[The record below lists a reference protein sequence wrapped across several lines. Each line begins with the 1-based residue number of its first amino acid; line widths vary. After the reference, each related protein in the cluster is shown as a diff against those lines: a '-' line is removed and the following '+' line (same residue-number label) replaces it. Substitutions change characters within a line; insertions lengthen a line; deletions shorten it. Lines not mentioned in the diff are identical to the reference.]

1 MAVQLFLSKIKQ
13 HFNLWR
19 LAIAAFLVGYFFVIL
34 TELDYS
40 AVVWDEIPHLY
51 SGLILSRGQLQL
63 YVQVEAFYP
72 PLFNLI
78 TSTFFRVLE
87 ANIFSARLVSVLF
100 SVLSVWTVFEFGY
113 KLFGPRTGL
122 LSSILL
128 ASMPGFLWLS
138 RMAMIETMLMFF
150 FTVSLL
156 CFFCWKKTN
165 DNKMLILTGITLG
178 LGFLVKYQMVVAAL
192 IMLVTLILPGRRYFR
207 TRCKKFLF
215 IALVAALVFLPWII
229 IVFQQYSS
237 EMLGI
242 WFYVIQMGNE
252 SRLAY
257 STRFFTPIFYL
268 IEMTQ
273 PYPHIHPIYLPVY
286 VICLLGLG
294 LWLIR
299 KTESDKFSLLSFSV
313 VYIIFTLI
321 TSKDWR
327 YVSLIFPVLAV
338 SASEL
343 ILFLLDKAKQRLKQP
358 QISFKQKNLI
368 RIAAAAL
375 VVTVGVSVVY
385 SCWDAYNWIEKDRI
399 QIPAAESVQYVVE
412 HTTSDDELVVLCG
425 DNFFSVDLV
434 EFYLLRSDPNR
445 EQPLQ
450 YPEKAV
456 DAYEPV
462 VNVTWLIETCDELN
476 TKYLFLFEHGNNTF
490 YESELTSNKV
500 LEIMQQTNR
509 FNLEKTFGT
518 APRRIYIIN
527 FV

>member
-1 MAVQLFLSKIKQ
+1 MFLSKIKR

-19 LAIAAFLVGYFFVIL
+19 LAIAAFLVGYFIVL
-34 TELDYS
+34 LNELDYS

-51 SGLILSRGQLQL
+51 SGLILTQGKLQL
-63 YVQVEAFYP
+63 YIQSEAFYP
-72 PLFNLI
+72 PLLNLI
-78 TSTFFRVLE
+78 TSIFFRVLG
-87 ANIFSARLVSVLF
+87 ANIFAARLVSVVF
-100 SVLSVWTVFEFGY
+100 SVLSVWAVFEFGY
-113 KLFGPRTGL
+113 KLYGPRAGL

-128 ASMPGFLWLS
+128 ASMPGVLWIS

-156 CFFCWKKTN
+156 SFFCWKKTN
-165 DNKMLILTGITLG
+165 DNKMLILTGVTLG
-178 LGFLVKYQMVVAAL
+178 LGFLVKYQMVVAAV
-192 IMLVTLILPGRRYFR
+192 IMLVTLILPGKEYFR
-207 TRCKKFLF
+207 NRRKQFLL
-215 IALVAALVFLPWII
+215 IVIVAALVFLPWIL

-242 WFYVIQMGNE
+242 WFYVLQMGNE

-257 STRFFTPIFYL
+257 STRFFAPIFYL

-273 PYPHIHPIYLPVY
+273 PYPFIHPVYLPVY
-286 VICLLGLG
+286 IICLLGLG
-294 LWLIR
+294 LWFIR
-299 KTESDKFSLLSFSV
+299 KKESDKFLLLSFSV
-313 VYIIFTLI
+313 VYIVFTLI

-338 SASEL
+338 SGSEL
-343 ILFLLDKAKQRLKQP
+343 IWFLLDHAKQRIKQP
-358 QISFKQKNLI
+358 QISFKQKNII

-375 VVTVGVSVVY
+375 VISTAVSVVY
-385 SCWDAYNWIEKDRI
+385 SCWDAYDWIENERI
-399 QIPAAESVQYVVE
+399 QIPAAESVQYVLE
-412 HTTSDDELVVLCG
+412 HTTTDDHLVVLCG

-450 YPEKAV
+450 YPIKAI
-456 DAYEPV
+456 DAYKPV
-462 VNVTWLIETCDELN
+462 FNVTWLVETCDELN

-509 FNLEKTFGT
+509 FKLEKTFGT
-518 APRRIYIIN
+518 APRRIYVIY

>member
-1 MAVQLFLSKIKQ
+1 MQLFLLKIKQ

-19 LAIAAFLVGYFFVIL
+19 LAIAVFLVGYFIVL
-34 TELDYS
+34 LNELDYS

-78 TSTFFRVLE
+78 TSTFFRALG
-87 ANIFSARLVSVLF
+87 ADIFAARLVSVVF
-100 SVLSVWTVFEFGY
+100 SVLSIWAVFEFGY
-113 KLFGPRTGL
+113 KLYGPRTGL

-128 ASMPGFLWLS
+128 ASMPGILWLS

-156 CFFCWKKTN
+156 SFYCWKKTD
-165 DNKMLILTGITLG
+165 DNKMLVLTGVSLG
-178 LGFLVKYQMVVAAL
+178 LGFLVKYQMVVAAV
-192 IMLVTLILPGRRYFR
+192 IMLVTLILPGRQYFR
-207 TRCKKFLF
+207 TRRKQFLF

-257 STRFFTPIFYL
+257 STRFFAPIFYL

-273 PYPHIHPIYLPVY
+273 PYSYIHPVYLPVY
-286 VICLLGLG
+286 IISLLGLG
-294 LWLIR
+294 LWFLR
-299 KTESDKFSLLSFSV
+299 KKESDKFCLLSFSV
-313 VYIIFTLI
+313 VYIVFTLI

-343 ILFLLDKAKQRLKQP
+343 IWFLLDQAKEHIKRP
-358 QISFKQKNLI
+358 QISFKQKNVI
-368 RIAAAAL
+368 RIAAGAL
-375 VVTVGVSVVY
+375 VISLGVSVVY
-385 SCWDAYNWIEKDRI
+385 SCWDAYDWIETDRI
-399 QIPAAESVQYVVE
+399 QIPAADSVQYVVE
-412 HTTSDDELVVLCG
+412 HTTSNDHLVVLCG

-462 VNVTWLIETCDELN
+462 VNVTWLIETCDDLN

-500 LEIMQQTNR
+500 LEIMQETNR
-509 FNLEKTFGT
+509 FKLEKTFGT
-518 APRRIYIIN
+518 APRRIYVIY

>member
-1 MAVQLFLSKIKQ
+1 MAVQLFLLKFKQ

-19 LAIAAFLVGYFFVIL
+19 LAIAVFLVGYFIVL
-34 TELDYS
+34 LNELDYS

-63 YVQVEAFYP
+63 YIQVEAFYP

-78 TSTFFRVLE
+78 TSTFFRALG
-87 ANIFSARLVSVLF
+87 ADIFAARLVSVVF
-100 SVLSVWTVFEFGY
+100 SVLSVWAVFEFGY
-113 KLFGPRTGL
+113 KLYGPRTGL

-128 ASMPGFLWLS
+128 ASMPGILWLS

-156 CFFCWKKTN
+156 SFYCWKKTD
-165 DNKMLILTGITLG
+165 DNKMLVLTGVSLG
-178 LGFLVKYQMVVAAL
+178 LGFLVKYQMVVAAV
-192 IMLVTLILPGRRYFR
+192 IMLVTLILPGRQYFR
-207 TRCKKFLF
+207 TRRKKFLF

-257 STRFFTPIFYL
+257 STRFFAPIFYL

-273 PYPHIHPIYLPVY
+273 PYSYIHPVYLPVY
-286 VICLLGLG
+286 IISLIGLG
-294 LWLIR
+294 LWFLR
-299 KTESDKFSLLSFSV
+299 KKESDKFCLLSFSV
-313 VYIIFTLI
+313 VYIVFTLI

-343 ILFLLDKAKQRLKQP
+343 IWFLLDQAKEHIKRP
-358 QISFKQKNLI
+358 QISFKQKNVI
-368 RIAAAAL
+368 RIATGAL
-375 VVTVGVSVVY
+375 VISLGVSVVY
-385 SCWDAYNWIEKDRI
+385 SCWDAYDWIETDRI
-399 QIPAAESVQYVVE
+399 QIPVADSVEYVVE
-412 HTTSDDELVVLCG
+412 HTTSNDHLVVLCG

-434 EFYLLRSDPNR
+434 EFYLLRSDSNR

-462 VNVTWLIETCDELN
+462 FNVTWLIETCDELN
-476 TKYLFLFEHGNNTF
+476 SKYLFLFEHGNNTF

-500 LEIMQQTNR
+500 LEIMQETNR
-509 FNLEKTFGT
+509 FKLEKTFGT
-518 APRRIYIIN
+518 APRRIYVIY